1 MGRYGLR
8 VISRWCAFFY
18 TKATLGGTARI
29 ARVVG
34 STPFEDM
41 ERYDFSEEDIELL
54 LTPLERQNLG
64 APTIDADMLADVS
77 AAEEE
82 D

>member
-1 MGRYGLR
+1 
-8 VISRWCAFFY
+8 
-18 TKATLGGTARI
+18 
-29 ARVVG
+29 
-34 STPFEDM
+34 M

-54 LTPLERQNLG
+54 LTPLEKQNLG
-64 APTIDADMLADVS
+64 APMIDADMLADVS